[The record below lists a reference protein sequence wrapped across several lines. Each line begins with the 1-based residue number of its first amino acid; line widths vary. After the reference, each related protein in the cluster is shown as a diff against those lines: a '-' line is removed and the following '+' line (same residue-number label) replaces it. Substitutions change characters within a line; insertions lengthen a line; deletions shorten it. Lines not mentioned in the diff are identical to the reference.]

1 MGLRLETTILNKDA
15 GLICV
20 KAARTGSLAR
30 LERSRR
36 PICTA
41 ETSPKPSSIRSSP
54 SWFRAKHQ
62 GDDIEMVTGRHKDHG
77 EVVLIRDATRCMVLV
92 DEPAHLDA
100 AHADSSKSD
109 GAIVERAMRSRQ

>member
-1 MGLRLETTILNKDA
+1 MHCRDITE
-15 GLICV
+15 
-20 KAARTGSLAR
+20 
-30 LERSRR
+30 
-36 PICTA
+36 A
-41 ETSPKPSSIRSSP
+41 EFDQIVAELVQ
-54 SWFRAKHQ
+54 AKHQ